1 MTKLTHSTLS
11 GFFWMSLG
19 SGAQA
24 ILQLV
29 VLMILARLLTPSD
42 FGVVA
47 VALVVL
53 GFSIIFSQLGVGPAI
68 VQRKVL
74 ELEHLRMAFTL
85 SLLFGLI
92 ITALVW
98 LSAPEISGFFRIS
111 ELTPVIR
118 AMSFMFLL
126 QSISVV
132 SESLLQRELK
142 FRILAA
148 IDVITFAVGFGGVGI
163 MFALMN
169 YGVWSLVAAYLA
181 QALLKTLI
189 LLYKQPHPKLPII
202 HKQAFLELM
211 NFGGGFTLARI
222 GNYLAGQ
229 GDNLVVGR
237 YLSAE
242 ALGIYGRS
250 YQLMSVPASLFG
262 QIVDKVLF
270 PAMAKVQ
277 QDPKRLEKAF
287 RRGVALI
294 ALMILPTSA
303 VLYFLAPELVYVML
317 GPDWDGVV
325 LPFQIFSIGMLFRTS
340 YKLSDSISR
349 ATGAVYRRAWR
360 QAVYALLVIGGAYY
374 GQRWGLAGVACGVL
388 GAITINFLL
397 MAELSLTLAKMK
409 WRSFI
414 AAHGAAVLLTTII
427 TPEIWWIAN
436 LLRELQ
442 FSAVELLFLAILIIL
457 LSVLFL
463 ALLMPK
469 LILGK
474 DGLWMIQTLFDYF
487 PGNKKYARQQT

>member
-1 MTKLTHSTLS
+1 MSKLTHRTLS

-29 VLMILARLLTPSD
+29 VLMILARLLSPAD

-47 VALVVL
+47 AALVVL
-53 GFSIIFSQLGVGPAI
+53 GFSVIFSQLGVGPAI
-68 VQRKVL
+68 VQRNTL
-74 ELEHLRMAFTL
+74 EPEHLRMAFTL
-85 SLLFGLI
+85 SVLFGLVL
-92 ITALVW
+92 TALIWMFAV
-98 LSAPEISGFFRIS
+98 EISNFFRIS
-111 ELTPVIR
+111 DLTPVMR
-118 AMSFMFLL
+118 VMSLMFLF
-126 QSISVV
+126 QSISIV

-142 FRILAA
+142 FRNLAA
-148 IDVITFAVGFGGVGI
+148 IDVISFAIGFGGFGVVLAI
-163 MFALMN
+163 MN

-181 QALLKTLI
+181 QTVLKTVI
-189 LLYKQPHPKLPII
+189 LLFSQPHPKKPIL
-202 HKQAFLELM
+202 HKQAFLDLM

-242 ALGIYGRS
+242 ALGVYGRS

-262 QIVDKVLF
+262 QVVDKVLF

-277 QDPKRLEKAF
+277 QEPKRLEKAF

-294 ALMILPTSA
+294 ALMILPSSA

-317 GPDWDGVV
+317 GPDWNGVV
-325 LPFQIFSIGMLFRTS
+325 VPFQIFSIGMLFRTS
-340 YKLSDSISR
+340 YKMSDSISR

-374 GQRWGLAGVACGVL
+374 GQQWGLAGVASGVL

-397 MAELSLTLAKMK
+397 MAELSLSLAKMK
-409 WRSFI
+409 WRHFI
-414 AAHGAAVLLTTII
+414 AAHGSAILLTIII

-436 LLRELQ
+436 LLRELR
-442 FSAVELLFLAILIIL
+442 FSAIEILILATLIIL
-457 LSVLFL
+457 LSVFFL
-463 ALLMPK
+463 ALLFPR

-474 DGLWMIQTLFDYF
+474 DGLWMMQTLFTYL
-487 PGNKKYARQQT
+487 PGNNKYARQQI